1 MSSIRFPQSLG
12 MFMECLA
19 KVLNHMFQFVSITST
34 ERFRDKGFD
43 SVGQAAV
50 RGGHTYLLSS
60 VKPTSVGSSP
70 EKECN
75 FVPENGH
82 GVIEIVTVFSLSNC
96 CNRFLQTGVGTR
108 QPPRLASSRNRSPS

>member
-1 MSSIRFPQSLG
+1 

-96 CNRFLQTGVGTR
+96 CNRFLQTGVGIEKVTEINGAR
-108 QPPRLASSRNRSPS
+108 RRADGAITPSAI

>member
-19 KVLNHMFQFVSITST
+19 KVLNHLFQFVSITST

-60 VKPTSVGSSP
+60 VKPTSVRSSP
-70 EKECN
+70 KKECN

-82 GVIEIVTVFSLSNC
+82 GVIESRYSFFVINC
-96 CNRFLQTGVGTR
+96 CNQL
-108 QPPRLASSRNRSPS
+108 L